1 MTQKKHDVHFSD
13 SGNYE
18 HFIQKM
24 NLERS
29 MKRWYMYIGTGRQ
42 KWSYNKKI
50 EDGNG
55 CKSLLS
61 SYD

>member
-29 MKRWYMYIGTGRQ
+29 MKRWYMYIGTSRQ

-55 CKSLLS
+55 CKS
-61 SYD
+61 